1 MGSKIIAASVALCLL
16 YAALTQAMTLSGTGL
31 KPNCRCLETF
41 SKFIHP
47 QFRLNE
53 ELNNECD
60 NIEVI
65 ITVTTGISVCVDP
78 SAPWVQGIIKKNS
91 LQAGNR
97 DK

>member
-1 MGSKIIAASVALCLL
+1 
-16 YAALTQAMTLSGTGL
+16 MTLSGTGL